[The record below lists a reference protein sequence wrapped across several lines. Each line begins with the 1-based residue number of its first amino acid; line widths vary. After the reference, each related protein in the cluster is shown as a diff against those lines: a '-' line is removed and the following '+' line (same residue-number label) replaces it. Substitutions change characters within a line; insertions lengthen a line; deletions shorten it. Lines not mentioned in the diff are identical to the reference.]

1 MFYKLLFIGD
11 VMINGIFL
19 KKKPAKALVS
29 MLKKDRVWYASML
42 CKEIDC
48 TYPHM
53 INILNSFEN
62 EGLVESEEQGRIKI
76 IRLTS
81 KGEELAHD
89 FENVMR
95 RIQKYDE

>member
-1 MFYKLLFIGD
+1 LFIGD
-11 VMINGIFL
+11 VVIEGIFL

-29 MLKKDRVWYASML
+29 LMKKDRVWYASML

-53 INILNSFEN
+53 INILNSFES
-62 EGLVESEEQGRIKI
+62 EGLIETEEQGRIKI
-76 IRLTS
+76 IRLTP
-81 KGEELAHD
+81 KGEDLAHD

-95 RIQKYDE
+95 RIQKYDEN